1 MSHLVSGHHPSLLW
15 MGGRLVL
22 SLLVVLALFL
32 GAVWVVRQL
41 QRKTRNIR
49 LSSKDEIRI
58 LQTVVVAPK
67 STVSVVKVGEE
78 SFLLGVT
85 PQTISLLARLGGGDR
100 RENLS
105 REYQERP
112 VEPLRSP
119 QPGRSPARP
128 EPKDDVEREAITQK
142 DDRFE
147 SVVEEALS
155 RIRRNQASREGDGGR
170 RWSV

>member
-1 MSHLVSGHHPSLLW
+1 MNRLVSGHHPSLLW
-15 MGGRLVL
+15 MGGKLVL
-22 SLLVVLALFL
+22 SLVVVLGLFL

-41 QRKTRNIR
+41 QRKTRTIR
-49 LSSKDEIRI
+49 STSRDEIRI

-67 STVSVVKVGEE
+67 STVSVVRVGEE

-85 PQTISLLARLGGGDR
+85 PQTISLLARLGGVKGPEDLLRDKLDVPSESPSSSRTLHSGIRTDSREEAGREDR
-100 RENLS
+100 R
-105 REYQERP
+105 
-112 VEPLRSP
+112 
-119 QPGRSPARP
+119 
-128 EPKDDVEREAITQK
+128 KK

-155 RIRRNQASREGDGGR
+155 RIRQNQSSREGDGGR

>member
-1 MSHLVSGHHPSLLW
+1 MNRLVSGHHPSLFW

-22 SLLVVLALFL
+22 SLMVVLALFL
-32 GAVWVVRQL
+32 GTVWIVRQL
-41 QRKTRNIR
+41 QRKTRTIR
-49 LSSKDEIRI
+49 SSSREEIRI

-67 STVSVVKVGEE
+67 STVSVVRVGED

-85 PQTISLLARLGGGDR
+85 PQTISLLARLGGGHGQ
-100 RENLS
+100 EKLS
-105 REYQERP
+105 REQQEMSS
-112 VEPLRSP
+112 EPLPSPQTLRSP
-119 QPGRSPARP
+119 VRSD
-128 EPKDDVEREAITQK
+128 PKDGPDHAEHRKK

-155 RIRRNQASREGDGGR
+155 RIRRTQSSREGDGGR

>member
-85 PQTISLLARLGGGDR
+85 PQTISLLARLGEG

-105 REYQERP
+105 REHQERP
-112 VEPLRSP
+112 VESLHSP
-119 QPGRSPARP
+119 QPGRPART
-128 EPKDDVEREAITQK
+128 EPKDDVEREPITQK

>member
-1 MSHLVSGHHPSLLW
+1 MDRLVSGHHPSLLW

-22 SLLVVLALFL
+22 SLMVVLALFL

-41 QRKTRNIR
+41 QRKTRTIR
-49 LSSKDEIRI
+49 AASREENRI

-85 PQTISLLARLGGGDR
+85 PQTISLLARLGEPGG
-100 RENLS
+100 REIPSLEKPEKS
-105 REYQERP
+105 RE
-112 VEPLRSP
+112 
-119 QPGRSPARP
+119 PARP
-128 EPKDDVEREAITQK
+128 AQAGNIPDRSESKGDPGRDGAARK

-155 RIRRNQASREGDGGR
+155 RIRRTQAVREGDGGR

>member
-1 MSHLVSGHHPSLLW
+1 MNRLVSGHHPSLLW
-15 MGGRLVL
+15 MGGKLVL
-22 SLLVVLALFL
+22 SLVVVLALFL

-41 QRKTRNIR
+41 QRKTRTIR
-49 LSSKDEIRI
+49 SASRDEIRI

-67 STVSVVKVGEE
+67 STVSVVRVGEE

-85 PQTISLLARLGGGDR
+85 PQTISLLARLGGVRGPEDPVRDR
-100 RENLS
+100 QDLLSEPLSTSRTLHAGGRTDS
-105 REYQERP
+105 REDA
-112 VEPLRSP
+112 
-119 QPGRSPARP
+119 GP
-128 EPKDDVEREAITQK
+128 EDRQKK

-155 RIRRNQASREGDGGR
+155 RIRRTQSSREGDGGR